1 MHVSV
6 GRGNPVLPGTY
17 QTPFFMSNPNLPL
30 AYTADVN
37 QALWTPPKIA
47 AGTCRS
53 TTPS

>member
-6 GRGNPVLPGTY
+6 GRGNPVLTGSY
-17 QTPFFMSNPNLPL
+17 QTPIFMRNPNLPL